1 MSKEHPHSRENS
13 TSDIDNGM
21 MPPSRKNKRP
31 PKFEHKDRFPKPE
44 RTRQAEHPRKQGTSA
59 KETLS
64 NDSKPRLTRNPRELV
79 VETLMKLENG
89 GFSNIVWDNAI
100 KHSDLSNLDKML
112 ATRIFYGTLSNLKL
126 LDAFWNDIEPEMLK
140 RADSV
145 VKMTLRCAMYQL
157 VFLDRVPAYSIVS
170 TSVDI
175 AKRLR
180 NRAAGGYCNALLRK
194 AVARQEA
201 GELKFKPTG
210 NRVVDFSTQYSLN
223 DDIAQVLLNEFG
235 DDADKI
241 AESMLSIP
249 KMVLRVNTSKTTL
262 DKLMSA
268 EGFAAEKSRLMP
280 ETSCVVLNRHESID
294 LAIERGEACVQDEA
308 AQLAVWALGKP
319 ETWNPSQDEIH
330 IWDACAGQGGKSIH
344 LLDQIAIDT
353 SGRKFTLLSTDIY
366 ANKLERL
373 REYRQKF
380 FTETHLITKARDLT
394 VPGSVP
400 LAPFDAILVDAPC
413 SGLGVLRRHPEVKL
427 NRTSQDIDA
436 LVALQ
441 RDILN
446 NVCRHLKV
454 GGILVYAVCTIT
466 LEECEYQVQ
475 NFLETHP
482 NFKADLLPLSCLRE
496 PASQVKFLP
505 HIDGCDGFFVARFV
519 RKQ

>member
-1 MSKEHPHSRENS
+1 MAKENAHSSENAS
-13 TSDIDNGM
+13 HTADNGM
-21 MPPSRKNKRP
+21 QPPARKNKRP
-31 PKFEHKDRFPKPE
+31 PKFDHKDHGHKSE
-44 RTRQAEHPRKQGTSA
+44 RSKQAENTRKSAAPA
-59 KETLS
+59 KEMRPEPKL
-64 NDSKPRLTRNPRELV
+64 RLTRNPRELV

-100 KHSDLSNLDKML
+100 KRSDLNALDKVL
-112 ATRIFYGTLSNLKL
+112 ATRIFYGTLSNLRL
-126 LDAFWNDIEPEMLK
+126 IDAFWNDIEPEMLK

-201 GELKFKPTG
+201 GELRFKPTG
-210 NRVVDFSTQYSLN
+210 NRIADFSTQYSLN
-223 DDIAQVLLNEFG
+223 DDIARILLQEFG
-235 DDADKI
+235 DAADKI

-249 KMVLRVNTSKTTL
+249 RMVLRVNMSKTTI
-262 DKLMSA
+262 DKLMAA
-268 EGFAAEKSRLMP
+268 EGFAAEKSTLMP
-280 ETSCVVLNRHESID
+280 ETSCIVLNRHEVVD
-294 LAIERGEACVQDEA
+294 QAIERGDACVQDEA
-308 AQLAVWALGKP
+308 AQLAVWALGRP
-319 ETWNPSQDEIH
+319 ETWNSEQNEIH

-344 LLDQIAIDT
+344 LLDQIAMDK

-380 FTETHLITKARDLT
+380 FSEMHLVTKARDLT

-427 NRTSQDIDA
+427 NRTAQDIDS

-454 GGILVYAVCTIT
+454 GGVLVYAVCTIT
-466 LEECEYQVQ
+466 LEECEHQVQ
-475 NFLETHP
+475 NFLEAHP
-482 NFKADLLPLSCLRE
+482 NFKADLLPLSCLKE

-519 RKQ
+519 RER